1 LTAWGTLYSLEVS
14 ALERQLRYQ
23 TDITVGRNGQEV
35 RNALWQDPLYSYSLS
50 HSIKTYDHI
59 ETLETLFHA
68 VKGREQSFLVLDQG
82 DFEAPR
88 QTIGTGDGADT
99 TFQLVKAYTHGVIG
113 TYTRNITKP
122 KALEGAGGVRI
133 WVNNVELATSAF
145 SFSSSTGIVTLSAAP
160 TLGHAVEASV
170 DEFYVPVRFDIDELP
185 TVLLNYW
192 VSSGQNYSNVEIPS
206 IPLREVRGE

>member
-160 TLGHAVEASV
+160 TLGHAV